1 MNISTMNNL
10 MFFHIPKNAGVSV
23 INAFKM
29 EKVKELHRTTVCGLD
44 YEFIIDNIDD
54 TNQTREWLLSLT
66 KFAIIRNPYDRL
78 VSLYHFRKKE
88 NDLYNLYS
96 GANPKG
102 GDKTTPEG
110 TELSFKEWVMDKRTI
125 GVGFLW
131 DEGFLEIFTSF
142 TKEKEIYLW
151 KNHHVQHGS
160 LLEWINQIHFIT
172 DSNGNLVVDD
182 ILRFEN
188 LDENIKNFCKKY
200 NLKEVMLP
208 KKNGSPRKKNYIDYY
223 DDELIEFVSRIY
235 ADDLKFFNYKFG
247 D

>member
-1 MNISTMNNL
+1 
-10 MFFHIPKNAGVSV
+10 
-23 INAFKM
+23 
-29 EKVKELHRTTVCGLD
+29 
-44 YEFIIDNIDD
+44 
-54 TNQTREWLLSLT
+54 
-66 KFAIIRNPYDRL
+66 
-78 VSLYHFRKKE
+78 
-88 NDLYNLYS
+88 
-96 GANPKG
+96 
-102 GDKTTPEG
+102 
-110 TELSFKEWVMDKRTI
+110 MDKRTI

-151 KNHHVQHGS
+151 KNHHVQYGN